1 MRREALEALRQK
13 RIDRKLQHRIQDDDG
28 VARYP
33 YAVVSR
39 YENVTNHLAEEFYR
53 AHGAQQIERALETKP
68 TEGERVMISSYCL
81 RREIGQCL
89 KERPTLKSE
98 LYIEHG
104 AARYRLDFDCAAC
117 RMSLVDCSNTL
128 QKR

>member
-1 MRREALEALRQK
+1 MAKAFYLKHGATQLEPALEL
-13 RIDRKLQHRIQDDDG
+13 L
-28 VARYP
+28 
-33 YAVVSR
+33 
-39 YENVTNHLAEEFYR
+39 
-53 AHGAQQIERALETKP
+53 P
-68 TEGERVMISSYCL
+68 TVEERVMISSYCI

-89 KERPTLKSE
+89 KERPTLKGE

-104 AARYRLDFDCAAC
+104 AARYKLDFDCAAC